1 VELGGRACHYATY
14 NRDSASTQLA
24 VIYKASPFDVMSD
37 DEFDKIPDSFA
48 GIDWD
53 TVPGLSAIPLASQ
66 PSLSTSGEGVP
77 PPVEPGLSTPPKGED
92 STPGST
98 HYSYD
103 EWDDTFLTELDKVER
118 NLPPPQP
125 QALGGLLSTADRG
138 EGPSRDPSSAGD
150 ALTSR
155 YFHGEDLLC
164 VIVVVHL
171 IHP

>member
-1 VELGGRACHYATY
+1 
-14 NRDSASTQLA
+14 
-24 VIYKASPFDVMSD
+24 MSD
-37 DEFDKIPDSFA
+37 DEFDQIPDSFA

-66 PSLSTSGEGVP
+66 PSLSTSGDGVP
-77 PPVEPGLSTPPKGED
+77 PPVEPRLSTPLPKGDD

-118 NLPPPQP
+118 NLPLPQP

-138 EGPSRDPSSAGD
+138 EGPSRDPSSPGN
-150 ALTSR
+150 ALISR

-164 VIVVVHL
+164 VIVVKHL